1 MIRLRLRA
9 IARAL
14 PREAR
19 AATVGRVRRSPPIPR
34 SIRRVAIGVAAL
46 ASALFL
52 VTLGM
57 AADLRVLL
65 IGPSATHATVVRVK
79 QELSLLGI
87 DVEVQVGGASLD
99 LATAAREHDAAA
111 VARVE
116 DAPPEIVLW
125 VDAAHSNGTPQ
136 TSRVSES
143 LAGQAEPGLLAL
155 RAVELLRGR
164 LLPVP
169 AATPDAGAPSVA
181 VPTATASAAPVASVA
196 VSATAAPSA
205 SVSAPPE
212 RTAIPRPPAAP
223 GASRGEIHLGPAVLA
238 SPGGVPVAPALRLGG
253 GLRVASPVEIDALAI
268 LPLTGATVSG
278 TGGQIDLRVLAFG
291 ASASVYFLHPDSLL
305 ALHAGAGMGVAG
317 LFYEG
322 HAEAPR
328 MATSGSR
335 WTALPY
341 LQAGAGYRFTRL
353 LGVRADV
360 LFGIARPEPVLRVG
374 GESVASF
381 GTPLFLGSLALE
393 VHP

>member
-19 AATVGRVRRSPPIPR
+19 AATVGRVRRAPSIPR
-34 SIRRVAIGVAAL
+34 SIRRVAIGVAVL

-52 VTLGM
+52 VTLGI

-87 DVEVQVGGASLD
+87 EVEVQVGGASLD
-99 LATAAREHDAAA
+99 LAAAAREHDAAA

-169 AATPDAGAPSVA
+169 AATPDGGAPSSA
-181 VPTATASAAPVASVA
+181 VPTATASAAPLASVA
-196 VSATAAPSA
+196 VSASSAPGA
-205 SVSAPPE
+205 SGSAPPA
-212 RTAIPRPPAAP
+212 RTAIPHAPAA
-223 GASRGEIHLGPAVLA
+223 RGEIHLGPAVLA

-253 GLRVASPVEIDALAI
+253 GIRVAPRIEIDALVI

-291 ASASVYFLHPDSLL
+291 AGADVYFLHPDSLL
-305 ALHAGAGMGVAG
+305 TLHAGAGMGGAG

-341 LQAGAGYRFTRL
+341 LQAGAGYRFTRI
-353 LGVRADV
+353 LGVRADL
-360 LFGIARPEPVLRVG
+360 LFGIARPEPVLRIG
-374 GESVASF
+374 GERVASF